1 MITSTLVPT
10 ANAEKYITQLAKHW
24 GHRFE
29 VTEDAGTRIINFG
42 AARCFLSAEPDA
54 LKATIETP
62 SEDASKLEEVVADHL
77 NRFAH
82 REAPLTFNWTRLPA

>member
-1 MITSTLVPT
+1 MITSALVPT
-10 ANAEKYITQLAKHW
+10 ANAEKYINQLAKHW
-24 GHRFE
+24 GRKFE

-42 AARCFLSAEPDA
+42 KARCFLSVEQDA
-54 LKATIETP
+54 LKATIETS

-82 REAPLTFNWTRLPA
+82 REGALTFNWSRLPA